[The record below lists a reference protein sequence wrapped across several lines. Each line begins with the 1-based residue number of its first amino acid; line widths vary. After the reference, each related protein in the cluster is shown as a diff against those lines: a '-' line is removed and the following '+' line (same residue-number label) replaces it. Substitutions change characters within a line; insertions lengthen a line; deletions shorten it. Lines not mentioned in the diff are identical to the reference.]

1 MLLEYLCQFND
12 SIGLIWISNHHNKP
26 IQRPASLDL
35 GSLEYISSY
44 QPV

>member
-35 GSLEYISSY
+35 RSLEYISS
-44 QPV
+44 